1 MNPSDRDAPL
11 LLSSA
16 APRRGSTFY
25 FAVLLLFSFLFFVN
39 FVAFNAAQSL
49 NGSVAAPAGLASAQ
63 FCAIYIT
70 FGLFCIPAP
79 KLLSYIGPKLA
90 MTLGVASYVGL
101 MLAFLA
107 PPVCEDGSAHVCW
120 SAQSI
125 WILRMATAVLIGLG
139 APILWTGQGVYLGRL
154 ASHEA
159 SRLLQIEMLQ
169 TNNAPSAEKAAD
181 VKGRTLKRFNGVFFT
196 IFQLSGATGL
206 VGSSLVLVL
215 VQSNSA
221 TTYLFLGLSA
231 CTIASFVGI
240 IALLPPLPPI
250 SDDASSS
257 AAAIEQQ
264 GDPTIVASS
273 SVAPPDDKPKKED
286 DVTILS
292 TLHLCLDL
300 RMALI
305 APNILYNGLSLGYA
319 WFFYNT
325 FVFNT
330 ALGTSFVGFGA
341 ALGYLANAISTTTMS
356 KIASRYGQLVTMI
369 VATFVQ
375 AAFYVLMLWYHV
387 EPIQCNPSGCGDD
400 TSGPC
405 WRMPPTN
412 GSSTT
417 LSSSSSSSAG
427 AGAFPLGCNQTLPSS
442 CAICAAYTADAGQ
455 ECDGEGGWKQCQ
467 WLHGDAL
474 KPSMVDVIFMLVM
487 ICAFNLG
494 DAVWESQVP
503 AVLQALFDEAS
514 GNQPAAMANLKLWQ
528 SLGIGIMFGL
538 AQLNSLKIAAVL
550 LLGCLLLSSAALLAG
565 HVWVASFDT
574 GKKRR
579 AGATYAEQRDAW

>member
-1 MNPSDRDAPL
+1 
-11 LLSSA
+11 
-16 APRRGSTFY
+16 
-25 FAVLLLFSFLFFVN
+25 
-39 FVAFNAAQSL
+39 
-49 NGSVAAPAGLASAQ
+49 
-63 FCAIYIT
+63 
-70 FGLFCIPAP
+70 
-79 KLLSYIGPKLA
+79 
-90 MTLGVASYVGL
+90 
-101 MLAFLA
+101 MLR
-107 PPVCEDGSAHVCW
+107 P
-120 SAQSI
+120 
-125 WILRMATAVLIGLG
+125 
-139 APILWTGQGVYLGRL
+139 
-154 ASHEA
+154 
-159 SRLLQIEMLQ
+159 
-169 TNNAPSAEKAAD
+169 AEKAAD
-181 VKGRTLKRFNGVFFT
+181 VKGRTLKRFNGVFFD
-196 IFQLSGATGL
+196 LPALGRATGL

-273 SVAPPDDKPKKED
+273 SIAPPDDKPKKED

-387 EPIQCNPSGCGDD
+387 EPLNAIRVAAVMIRAGRAGGCRQQTEAAPPFHRRRPLLRVQEPSRSIA
-400 TSGPC
+400 TRRYRHRAQSARRTRP
-405 WRMPPTN
+405 MPPRSVTARAA
-412 GSSTT
+412 GS
-417 LSSSSSSSAG
+417 
-427 AGAFPLGCNQTLPSS
+427 N
-442 CAICAAYTADAGQ
+442 
-455 ECDGEGGWKQCQ
+455 
-467 WLHGDAL
+467 
-474 KPSMVDVIFMLVM
+474 
-487 ICAFNLG
+487 
-494 DAVWESQVP
+494 
-503 AVLQALFDEAS
+503 AS
-514 GNQPAAMANLKLWQ
+514 GSTATPSNLRW
-528 SLGIGIMFGL
+528 S
-538 AQLNSLKIAAVL
+538 
-550 LLGCLLLSSAALLAG
+550 
-565 HVWVASFDT
+565 T
-574 GKKRR
+574 
-579 AGATYAEQRDAW
+579 